1 MAKQQTYD
9 ATKMGPLSWRQLQL
23 ANQNYYANLEP
34 GDDLR
39 TIMEANT
46 VKAIPNSGS
55 PELNWEGR
63 VQSPIMRNSNGRDY
77 WGKSM
82 WDEQVADAND
92 FYNNLSDIRGQNQ
105 PWYAQLGAGVL
116 KGVTT
121 AATTFLDGTI
131 GLLYGAGSAMANLD
145 ASKVF
150 NNDVSNAFQD
160 FNEFM
165 EEFAP
170 NYKSRDEENNKWY
183 QNLGTM
189 NFWADGLIKN
199 IGFTVGAFYSGGAF
213 TKTLK
218 GIGWAWDMAKA
229 GKAVKE
235 AKLSS
240 EFAKN
245 TMKAMEFEALQGA
258 RSGTGVAVA
267 GSVLSAVNEG
277 RIEANQV
284 YRDAFT
290 LGNSPEESK
299 GAAREILMAERQR
312 MQEIEED
319 ITLTANEKAIL
330 QQQVRDK
337 SNALLKQAEE
347 KAASAGMLTLALNI
361 PILSI
366 DNFKMFGRLYSRG
379 FKQSVKQVGNNV
391 ILQEL
396 KAAQDAVKNATT
408 KAEKEAAKKA
418 LREVELKA
426 KTKHNITNRNEIED
440 VAEGITEKD
449 GRVAWN
455 DITTKQAV
463 WKGFKTGLM
472 EGNEEM
478 AQAFVSSTAGNMTMP
493 EDPNAYYKALT
504 DPNAT
509 VKTNDFLTSVTKGF
523 LDSYGNGDRWEEGAI
538 GFITGILGM
547 PTFGTRANSD
557 SNTWLGRGKMIGLS
571 GGLGGE
577 ISNANYLN
585 RLGNE
590 AANNINAFRDKYKHH
605 AQFLSQSQAFTN
617 AMDGYLKDKNEF
629 AYNNARDNDDFAMI
643 SAFAVTGRLDEIR
656 NAINIDVNNLNQE
669 DLRSI
674 ATSFTPN
681 SNLTDSEGTPVSTD
695 NEGMPL
701 QGAWRDKNGK
711 LMSETE
717 EGQKEMKKL
726 LQEKKENLI
735 QEIDDYVASLDSV
748 RMRTNNSLDE
758 SQIRELAWLDW
769 KGRQWTNRFKQ
780 LKQGDLVK
788 SLDTLINKASDL
800 MKNEEAES
808 AEFKAL
814 NNFKDLL
821 EEVKKTESP
830 EQLIGALTKNNAFFA
845 ALSQSMGVGHIVDK
859 DKTFVGDITIG
870 DILAK
875 DSLSSEALNE
885 IGQALNDIRMMATAK
900 QQFKE
905 KLDEYVNNPSKLV
918 ENRAKIDEEK
928 KKEEEVTN
936 TMNQS
941 AETNAKTM
949 LNYMNMSNSE
959 FKSQDTSLMNEEQK
973 KKYQEADDTRSMA
986 DRLKA
991 SVANDPEATEEAKND
1006 AMQLIIKAA
1015 TVSPSYDNFTD
1026 SSSEVYNDPENIQLS
1041 EEDMDGLK
1049 RMAAKA
1055 AAQVTPE
1062 DIANFKTIRVG
1073 QAQRLIAKHLDKVK
1087 NIPNVKDTE
1096 VKQNDVPTTG
1106 NSQVATVSETENE
1119 RAERKEKERKKK
1131 EEENK
1136 ERAELASY
1144 IRANLCKVNGNYII
1158 EEGRFDT
1165 YIGSL
1170 IPMIIEP
1177 GCVKDKLLQGVSIDT
1192 IKEGVVNSTYYRTAE
1207 GCVKDGFKD
1216 WFKDPL
1222 VPSLLR
1228 KAKDMYG
1235 STSSKEEKKPTE
1247 EDKKREDQ
1255 LHKYVYD
1262 PERDFHKRIVS
1273 YLGKRNSDI
1282 EETKN
1287 MFFAMASSMV
1297 GKVKDK
1303 KDDESIIKEA
1313 YNSLACRNIIDNNF
1327 SGSTKKTLN
1336 ETQKEH
1342 LKDVML
1348 PELLR
1353 KVKSL
1358 YDPETIAR
1366 LRENRNNREIIDKEE
1381 NPVTVVVTAAQI
1393 GNTDVNILRYNEEKA
1408 EREQYWKST
1417 TTEYGQG
1424 EKGYEKGNYK
1434 RFYERAE
1441 SLGYSKEL
1449 QKRIEAISKYFL
1461 EHRVWDRVNTG
1472 DNGLLEPSK
1481 GTIRFKI
1488 DPKLNEAAGE
1498 TVILMIDK
1506 QGNVIGDMPSKNYAK
1521 DKTKEF
1527 IEWAENEYENYKK
1540 DNPNSGEYVLQLNGK
1555 DVTTHISNWYIGKVP
1570 YSKRE
1575 EGMVS
1580 LNRANDNN
1588 KFLLGVAVR
1597 NSEGN
1602 IEVKTSNYKAC
1613 KRSPSDKKVR
1623 QPLPTSMEAGQPFML
1638 VKSEGRGEYM
1648 CVPFITPIINKD
1660 NVAAIKE
1667 SKYGEFLIGEL
1678 KNIRTV
1684 LKNAS
1689 ITDRNKEFIIKDLL
1703 NDLFVAER
1711 GFYVVCNK
1719 ATPLHIEINGQQ
1731 FYEITNIDD
1740 FKEETLL
1747 DNISV
1752 QHGEG
1757 VPIQI
1762 SRKNI
1767 NKGKY
1772 NEALGSIA
1780 MVNIKPLSTLK
1791 DEKYS
1796 DSKNDNTALHTIDDW
1811 FAINPLRVSTDNG
1824 ITNITE
1830 VQAEGPKSIGVNYN
1844 AAPKNIKS
1852 VQVDDTN
1859 ITVDLDKKTVKIG
1872 KSFTYKIKSPIKGK
1886 DEATNK
1892 LIKTAQIAYATAFCE
1907 ERGLTGIVETEIGK
1921 FNADTKTFVG
1931 SSNGTTSSG
1940 RIPSTTKTDD
1950 NAKALLGV
1958 IGVPVAGTTTN
1969 TTNTANTATTNEQ
1982 PGSGAAAMASLTKNF
1997 AAGITIQATPTAT
2010 TQTTAQQT
2018 SEQQASNTALS
2029 FLNNIN
2035 PNNPNDFVEGL
2046 NRIDPNGEVIP
2057 MEYEDRT
2064 ISFTSIEHLMQYIR
2078 ASYANYY
2085 ETNADSII
2093 SDAEYKQMMESV
2105 LQAKSLEEAE
2115 KIVNTVKYSKEALER
2130 WKEYEPKYRDFLTSY
2145 MEREKN
2151 TQQANEQQSTTSQ
2164 ANEQAPSTEAQPVQQ
2179 EEQIMEDFDDSAVA
2193 PWDEPEWET
2202 LEEGLAIGLSL
2213 DDILKQNKEF
2223 ADFYNRDEKFKEAVD
2238 YRVSQEQAQTSQQ
2251 ETPTKPTV
2259 DEVLDKA
2266 EENSSPTEKLKQKQG
2281 KLGRKIIDFDNSKD
2295 TIIWEEVL
2303 KDYQEELANENL
2315 DPNKTLSIIE
2325 AVKSEYNY
2333 NSKRGLKKKNPNF
2346 DLKALME
2353 KRLKYR
2359 RADNQETA
2367 TWNKEEELNWLK
2379 KNLPQFSEKDR
2390 LKIVDG
2396 LIKIASKDNP
2406 GYAYGQYVNALI
2418 TIGSQAASGTL
2429 YHEAFHAIVDTL
2441 LSEKEYN
2448 DLFDAAYQ
2456 VYGNLG
2462 MLGLEEKLAEE
2473 FRKFVQYGDNV
2484 AFVDYDADD
2493 IKTPIIRG
2501 IVRLFRRLKALIQGL
2516 SNKQIYLNK
2525 LFYDINK
2532 GKFADRKVQEGRNLQ
2547 PKFDINERELEDIKK
2562 KAIADGIFMKAPN
2575 GKPTNLNER
2584 QWLQVRTK
2592 AFKEWFGDWENNPSE
2607 ASKVVDENGEPLAVY
2622 HGTLAEFTV
2631 FDFEK
2636 LGEVTGLGYYIDKQT
2651 GEKIPVDSASAFFF
2665 TNQFLAADSY
2675 KNLSIQ
2681 QQNDL
2686 RADFYQNMG
2695 VIFRSGRNGAGSVI
2709 RFEGDNFKEQQN
2721 FLDNVLSP
2729 VVGFDV
2735 RREANKILH
2744 NESTMSKEEREKWGT
2759 KFFNMRDKIRNS
2771 ADARSISN
2779 TRQFIRSAENE
2790 LEFLIK
2796 NKNNILSNNKLTEL
2810 DGRSI
2815 HVSSGMGNTEDGD
2828 VYLSVMWEDGKYK
2841 VVGLPNTKG
2850 MVNITYSNYDAV
2862 INEFKRG
2869 INNLKNDLNTDIKT
2883 GHYDKGNVM
2892 QTFLN
2897 IKNPLEHN
2905 YEGSAFPDKY
2915 KGGKHETGYV
2925 AARQVKKAK
2934 ESGNDGVIYR
2944 NIRDPFVM
2952 DSYGIF
2958 NSNQVKSAT
2967 DNVGTFSRENDDI
2980 RYREAEMS
2988 IKQYHIQKLMYN
3000 NLSYEDKEYIKE
3012 KGLSEEDYDKFSML
3026 EKENF
3031 WYCR

>member
-1 MAKQQTYD
+1 MAKKQQIYD
-9 ATKMGPLSWRQLQL
+9 ATKMGPLSWRQLQQANSIDYNNVDEDTL
-23 ANQNYYANLEP
+23 AFINAVGRPVVPTAYDP
-34 GDDLR
+34 
-39 TIMEANT
+39 
-46 VKAIPNSGS
+46 AIAY
-55 PELNWEGR
+55 EGR
-63 VQSPIMRNSNGRDY
+63 VQSPIMQAALANGKNDY
-77 WGKSM
+77 WGNSM
-82 WDEQVADAND
+82 WDEKTANATD
-92 FYNNLSDIRGQNQ
+92 FENNLSDLRGQNQ

-131 GLLYGAGSAMANLD
+131 GLLYGAGSAAANLD

-213 TKTLK
+213 TKALK

-235 AKLSS
+235 AKLST

-245 TMKAMEFEALQGA
+245 SMRAMELEALQGA

-319 ITLTANEKAIL
+319 TTLTANEKAIL

-347 KAASAGMLTLALNI
+347 NAASAGMLTLALNI

-391 ILQEL
+391 ISQEL
-396 KAAQDAVKNATT
+396 KVAQDAVKNATT

-426 KTKHNITNRNEIED
+426 KNKHNIANRNEIED

-449 GRVAWN
+449 GRVAWD

-478 AQAFVSSTAGNMTMP
+478 AQSFVSSTAGNMTMP

-504 DPNAT
+504 DLNAT

-585 RLGNE
+585 KLGNE

-643 SAFAVTGRLDEIR
+643 SAFAVTGRLDEIK
-656 NAINIDVNNLNQE
+656 NAINIDVDKLSQE

-674 ATSFTPN
+674 ASSFTSN
-681 SNLTDSEGTPVSTD
+681 SNIIDSEGNPVSTD
-695 NEGMPL
+695 EKGMPL
-701 QGAWRDKNGK
+701 QGAWRDKNGTP
-711 LMSETE
+711 MSETK
-717 EGQKEMKKL
+717 EGQEEMKRL
-726 LQEKKENLI
+726 LQEKKENLM

-788 SLDTLINKASDL
+788 SLDTLINKASAL

-808 AEFKAL
+808 TEFKAL

-845 ALSQSMGVGHIVDK
+845 ALSQSLGIGQVVDK
-859 DKTFVGDITIG
+859 NKTFVGDITIG

-991 SVANDPEATEEAKND
+991 SIANDPEATEEAKNA

-1015 TVSPSYDNFTD
+1015 TVSPSYNSFTD
-1026 SSSEVYNDPENIQLS
+1026 TSSEAYNDPENIQLS

-1055 AAQVTPE
+1055 AAQVTSE
-1062 DIANFKTIRVG
+1062 DIENFKSTRVA
-1073 QAQRLIAKHLDKVK
+1073 QAQRLIAKHMDKVK

-1096 VKQNDVPTTG
+1096 IKDNDVQTTG

-1119 RAERKEKERKKK
+1119 RAERKERERKKK
-1131 EEENK
+1131 EEDNR

-1144 IRANLCKVNGNYII
+1144 IRANLCRVNGKDII
-1158 EEGRFDT
+1158 EEGRYDT

-1170 IPMIIEP
+1170 ILMIIEP

-1235 STSSKEEKKPTE
+1235 STSSKEEKKPSE

-1262 PERDFHKRIVS
+1262 PERDFHKRIAG
-1273 YLGKRNSDI
+1273 YLGKVKGDI
-1282 EETKN
+1282 EKTKN
-1287 MFFAMASSMV
+1287 NFFAIARSMIN
-1297 GKVKDK
+1297 KVKNK
-1303 KDDESIIKEA
+1303 KDDKSIIEDA
-1313 YNSLACRNIIDNNF
+1313 YKSNACTAIVYNNF
-1327 SGSTKKTLN
+1327 SNSDRKALN
-1336 ETQKEH
+1336 ESQIGY

-1348 PELLR
+1348 PELLK

-1366 LRENRNNREIIDKEE
+1366 LRENRNNRENIDKEE

-1393 GNTDVNILRYNEEKA
+1393 SNIDFNILRYNEEKA

-1424 EKGYEKGNYK
+1424 QKGYQKGNYT

-1441 SLGYSKEL
+1441 DMDYTK
-1449 QKRIEAISKYFL
+1449 QVKRRITAVSKYFM

-1488 DPKLNEAAGE
+1488 DPKLNEEAGE
-1498 TVILMIDK
+1498 IVILMIDK
-1506 QGNVIGDMPSKNYAK
+1506 QGNVIGDMPSKTYAK

-1527 IEWAENEYENYKK
+1527 IEWAEKEYEKFSK
-1540 DNPNSGEYVLQLNGK
+1540 DNPNSEYTLQLNGK
-1555 DVTTHISNWYIGKVP
+1555 DVTTHVSNWYIGKVP

-1602 IEVKTSNYKAC
+1602 IEVKTSNYKAG
-1613 KRSPSDKKVR
+1613 KRSSSDKKVR
-1623 QPLPTSMEAGQPFML
+1623 QPLPNSMEAGQPFML

-1667 SKYGEFLIGEL
+1667 SKYGDFLIREL

-1684 LKNAS
+1684 LNNNN
-1689 ITDRNKEFIIKDLL
+1689 ITDEIKEFTIKDLL

-1767 NKGKY
+1767 NRGEY

-1796 DSKNDNTALHTIDDW
+1796 ASKNDNTALHTIDDW
-1811 FAINPLRVSTDNG
+1811 FAINPLRVSTNNG
-1824 ITNITE
+1824 ATTITE
-1830 VQAEGPKSIGVNYN
+1830 IQAEGPKSTGVNYN

-1852 VQVDDTN
+1852 VQVGDTN
-1859 ITVDLDKKTVKIG
+1859 TTVDLDKKTVSIG
-1872 KSFTYKIKSPIKGK
+1872 NFRYKLKSPIKGK

-1892 LIKTAQIAYATAFCE
+1892 LIKIAQIAYATAFCE
-1907 ERGLTGIVETEIGK
+1907 DRGLTGIVNPDGLGN
-1921 FNADTKTFVG
+1921 FNTDTKTFVG
-1931 SSNGTTSSG
+1931 SSNGATSSG
-1940 RIPSTTKTDD
+1940 RIPNTTKTDD

-1958 IGVPVAGTTTN
+1958 IGVPAAGTTTN
-1969 TTNTANTATTNEQ
+1969 TTTTNEQ
-1982 PGSGAAAMASLTKNF
+1982 PGSDANVVAGWAKNF
-1997 AAGITIQATPTAT
+1997 AAGKAIQATPTTT
-2010 TQTTAQQT
+2010 TQTTTEQQPT
-2018 SEQQASNTALS
+2018 TQQAS
-2029 FLNNIN
+2029 
-2035 PNNPNDFVEGL
+2035 
-2046 NRIDPNGEVIP
+2046 
-2057 MEYEDRT
+2057 
-2064 ISFTSIEHLMQYIR
+2064 
-2078 ASYANYY
+2078 
-2085 ETNADSII
+2085 
-2093 SDAEYKQMMESV
+2093 
-2105 LQAKSLEEAE
+2105 
-2115 KIVNTVKYSKEALER
+2115 
-2130 WKEYEPKYRDFLTSY
+2130 
-2145 MEREKN
+2145 
-2151 TQQANEQQSTTSQ
+2151 EQQSTTPQVS
-2164 ANEQAPSTEAQPVQQ
+2164 EQAPSSETADDAKAQEIKTGFNNLANGASEALAERQQELLNKQGYLEFNGQTESSKQAIEMFKQQHPDFREEVLKDGTHRFYPQQNAISKQETEKKPVENPVQ
-2179 EEQIMEDFDDSAVA
+2179 
-2193 PWDEPEWET
+2193 
-2202 LEEGLAIGLSL
+2202 L
-2213 DDILKQNKEF
+2213 
-2223 ADFYNRDEKFKEAVD
+2223 
-2238 YRVSQEQAQTSQQ
+2238 
-2251 ETPTKPTV
+2251 PTV
-2259 DEVLDKA
+2259 QEVLDKA
-2266 EENSSPTEKLKQKQG
+2266 EENSSPTEKLNQKQEEA
-2281 KLGRKIIDFDNSKD
+2281 GRTVINFALAKD
-2295 TIIWEEVL
+2295 KAIWEEEL
-2303 KDYQEELANENL
+2303 KDYQEKIVDNDFSTIEN
-2315 DPNKTLSIIE
+2315 IIE
-2325 AVKSEYNY
+2325 ALKREYKY
-2333 NSKRGLKKKNPNF
+2333 DKRNGVLKKQNPKFDVKAFMESRLPKNRKVN
-2346 DLKALME
+2346 D
-2353 KRLKYR
+2353 
-2359 RADNQETA
+2359 QETT
-2367 TWNKEEELNWLK
+2367 TWNKEGELNWLK

-2390 LKIVDG
+2390 LRIVDG

-2418 TIGSQAASGTL
+2418 TIGSKAASGTL

-2473 FRKFVQYGDNV
+2473 FRKFVQYGDNA
-2484 AFVDYDADD
+2484 AFVDYDAED

-2532 GKFADRKVQEGRNLQ
+2532 GKFADRKVQGGRNLQ

-2562 KAIADGIFMKAPN
+2562 RAIADGTFMKAPN

-2584 QWLQVRTK
+2584 LWLQVRTK
-2592 AFKEWFGDWENNPSE
+2592 AFKDWFGDWTKITFDKDGKVLHIPDGV
-2607 ASKVVDENGEPLAVY
+2607 SKVVDENGEPLVVY
-2622 HGTLAEFTV
+2622 HGSNEIFNT
-2631 FDFEK
+2631 FDTSK
-2636 LGEVTGLGYYIDKQT
+2636 KRYNVHNKGI
-2651 GEKIPVDSASAFFF
+2651 FF
-2665 TNQFLAADSY
+2665 TTTEDKAKRYGNNIIAAFV
-2675 KNLSIQ
+2675 NL
-2681 QQNDL
+2681 
-2686 RADFYQNMG
+2686 
-2695 VIFRSGRNGAGSVI
+2695 RN
-2709 RFEGDNFKEQQN
+2709 
-2721 FLDNVLSP
+2721 P
-2729 VVGFDV
+2729 
-2735 RREANKILH
+2735 
-2744 NESTMSKEEREKWGT
+2744 
-2759 KFFNMRDKIRNS
+2759 
-2771 ADARSISN
+2771 SISN
-2779 TRQFIRSAENE
+2779 FDENLTFEE
-2790 LEFLIK
+2790 LRKQENAI
-2796 NKNNILSNNKLTEL
+2796 
-2810 DGRSI
+2810 
-2815 HVSSGMGNTEDGD
+2815 
-2828 VYLSVMWEDGKYK
+2828 
-2841 VVGLPNTKG
+2841 
-2850 MVNITYSNYDAV
+2850 
-2862 INEFKRG
+2862 
-2869 INNLKNDLNTDIKT
+2869 INNSDDGSILNTI
-2883 GHYDKGNVM
+2883 DKEGVGV
-2892 QTFLN
+2892 QYVVF
-2897 IKNPLEHN
+2897 NP
-2905 YEGSAFPDKY
+2905 
-2915 KGGKHETGYV
+2915 
-2925 AARQVKKAK
+2925 
-2934 ESGNDGVIYR
+2934 
-2944 NIRDPFVM
+2944 
-2952 DSYGIF
+2952 
-2958 NSNQVKSAT
+2958 NQIKSAT
-2967 DNVGTFSRENDDI
+2967 DNVGTFSRESDDI
-2980 RYREAEMS
+2980 RYREAEQEMS
-2988 IKQYHIQKLMYN
+2988 IKQYHIQNLMYE
-3000 NLSYEDKEYIKE
+3000 NLSEEDKEYIKE